1 MSRVSPGE
9 TATIHP
15 RTGGRDWWIS
25 VLGESFG
32 LSFWL
37 FAAFALLA
45 AVISYVI
52 LGPESF
58 DDAVSE
64 NLAQLGFMLPRVAVA
79 QVVAGFVWVLMP
91 HDRVSQLVGPDGG
104 RRGLVIA
111 TMAGIITPGGPA
123 SAFSLLVLIGS
134 VGGDRGILVAYISS
148 WAMLGLQRIL
158 VWDLP
163 LMGVEFSVIRFLVCL
178 PLPILAGLIARRLPL
193 RLRLVEH
200 PEQQDGRRS

>member
-1 MSRVSPGE
+1 MSNPSPGE
-9 TATIHP
+9 TTAVRP
-15 RTGGRDWWIS
+15 GPGGRDWLIG

-32 LSFWL
+32 PSFWL
-37 FAAFALLA
+37 FAAFALVI
-45 AVISYVI
+45 AVISYFI

-58 DDAVSE
+58 DDAMSD
-64 NLAQLGFMLPRVAVA
+64 NLEQLGSMLPRVAVA
-79 QVVAGFVWVLMP
+79 QVVAGFVWVLLP

-104 RRGLVIA
+104 RRGLLIA
-111 TMAGIITPGGPA
+111 TAAGIITPGGPA
-123 SAFSLLVLIGS
+123 SAFSLLVLIGG
-134 VGGDRGILVAYISS
+134 VGADRGILVAYITS

-163 LMGVEFSVIRFLVCL
+163 LMGVEFSAIRFLVCL

-200 PEQQDGRRS
+200 PGQQGGRR

>member
-1 MSRVSPGE
+1 
-9 TATIHP
+9 
-15 RTGGRDWWIS
+15 
-25 VLGESFG
+25 
-32 LSFWL
+32 
-37 FAAFALLA
+37 
-45 AVISYVI
+45 
-52 LGPESF
+52 
-58 DDAVSE
+58 
-64 NLAQLGFMLPRVAVA
+64 MLPRVAVA

-111 TMAGIITPGGPA
+111 TIAGIITPGGPA

-178 PLPILAGLIARRLPL
+178 PLPILAGWIARRIPL

-200 PEQQDGRRS
+200 SVQQGERR